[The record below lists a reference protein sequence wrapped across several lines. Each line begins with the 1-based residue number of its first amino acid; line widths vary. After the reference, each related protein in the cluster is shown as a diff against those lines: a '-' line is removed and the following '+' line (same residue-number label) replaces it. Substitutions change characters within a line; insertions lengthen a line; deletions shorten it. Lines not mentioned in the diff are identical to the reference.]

1 MSMKVEQ
8 IVDPETGMIV
18 AEKRV
23 DLFGDPIYRS
33 PSEKWIRRA
42 VRQSVRIYALIST
55 VLSIV
60 ILLLEEFSPY
70 YAELAFSEVGAIFVP
85 GILLAFW
92 WGIRTIKEA
101 VGRDET
107 IRFAQN
113 TGKEKVYHIVDP
125 DTGKKENATFLV
137 VTDNISYTDAFAPGL
152 EPERSIEQNKIDTMT
167 HKNGNTVRYMGKE
180 REYHIVDPK
189 SGRTVANMRD
199 SERILQEETPKSNS
213 LRIVEIVGAVSFL
226 LICPFAVFA
235 CFASGKLRSLLLCM
249 IAILAVLSSVLGVA
263 GTGIARII
271 ERKFEVNTKSP
282 TIND

>member
-125 DTGKKENATFLV
+125 DTGKKGNATFLV

-199 SERILQEETPKSNS
+199 SERIMQEDAVKNNS
-213 LRIVEIVGAVSFL
+213 LRIVETIGAASFI
-226 LICPFAVFA
+226 LICPFAIFT
-235 CFASGKLRSLLLCM
+235 CFVSGKIRILLLYM
-249 IAILAVLSSVLGVA
+249 IVVLMIISVVMGF
-263 GTGIARII
+263 ARIGI
-271 ERKFEVNTKSP
+271 SRIIKRKLEVNSKEQDL
-282 TIND
+282 N

>member
-137 VTDNISYTDAFAPGL
+137 VTDNISYNDAFALEL
-152 EPERSIEQNKIDTMT
+152 EPERAIEQARIDALAR
-167 HKNGNTVRYMGKE
+167 KNGNAVRRMSKE

-189 SGRTVANMRD
+189 SGRTVASLRD

-235 CFASGKLRSLLLCM
+235 CFTSGKLRSLLLCM

>member
-107 IRFAQN
+107 IRIAQN

-199 SERILQEETPKSNS
+199 SERIMQEDAVKNNS
-213 LRIVEIVGAVSFL
+213 LRIVETIGAASFI
-226 LICPFAVFA
+226 LICPFAIFT
-235 CFASGKLRSLLLCM
+235 CFVSGKIRILLLYM
-249 IAILAVLSSVLGVA
+249 IVVLMIISVVMGF
-263 GTGIARII
+263 ARIGI
-271 ERKFEVNTKSP
+271 SRSIKRKLEVNSKEQDL
-282 TIND
+282 N